1 MKKSAFLIMF
11 ASLLM
16 TSCLKDGFNDF
27 DALRHDLAI
36 NGTVSPTLGVPIGSG
51 SATIFDML
59 KMVQISYATMEVDS
73 RGIISLAYDTTASFN
88 IDLTSSK
95 GGNSKDA
102 DIVHI
107 ARNNIEGSVSIDLF
121 DNIDFLNES
130 DIEVDSLLVNI
141 KAFVKANADPSAVQ
155 ALQDYH
161 VHVYYDQLTISVL
174 GQDNNLYPVYPGV
187 NDTHDSIPIEQLI
200 TGENIT
206 IFNNTDI
213 SNAINK
219 RPKEIRYSARMNIA
233 FEAAFFSTGM
243 SENQFVADSIGV
255 QSVDIDADI
264 KVRFPI
270 SAYFNNLQ
278 YQTDINFAPSFHL
291 DDLVIDSSM
300 LYIDC
305 QNGLPLSLL
314 LRVQF
319 VDGNDQVLCDVL
331 DPVQTEVAGADVALN
346 PTTNLY
352 TSTGQKQTLIQI
364 PVTKQVFEN
373 LLETQKIRLFAELN
387 TSSTNDP
394 IRNRVSIQAD
404 DRLSVRV
411 WAKLKPTYNLNFDLG
426 NTDNNSEGGEQ

>member
-1 MKKSAFLIMF
+1 
-11 ASLLM
+11 
-16 TSCLKDGFNDF
+16 
-27 DALRHDLAI
+27 
-36 NGTVSPTLGVPIGSG
+36 
-51 SATIFDML
+51 
-59 KMVQISYATMEVDS
+59 
-73 RGIISLAYDTTASFN
+73 
-88 IDLTSSK
+88 
-95 GGNSKDA
+95 
-102 DIVHI
+102 
-107 ARNNIEGSVSIDLF
+107 
-121 DNIDFLNES
+121 
-130 DIEVDSLLVNI
+130 
-141 KAFVKANADPSAVQ
+141 
-155 ALQDYH
+155 
-161 VHVYYDQLTISVL
+161 
-174 GQDNNLYPVYPGV
+174 
-187 NDTHDSIPIEQLI
+187 
-200 TGENIT
+200 
-206 IFNNTDI
+206 
-213 SNAINK
+213 
-219 RPKEIRYSARMNIA
+219 
-233 FEAAFFSTGM
+233 
-243 SENQFVADSIGV
+243 
-255 QSVDIDADI
+255 
-264 KVRFPI
+264 
-270 SAYFNNLQ
+270 
-278 YQTDINFAPSFHL
+278 FAPSFHL